1 MKLLIEWA
9 GGQLVTTPET
19 PILVGR
25 DPSSDVVIDDSR
37 VSRQHLRLTFT
48 GSNWIAQDLGS
59 SNGTYIE
66 GKVLKT
72 DFPINT
78 CEINI
83 GGIQGPKLRLQVLS
97 EFGLKDENQTGTNLA
112 LKGFTAL
119 TDVSDEDLE
128 SVLDDSPLRIK
139 LQKRLRI
146 GRDSSNDWIIPS
158 LVVSA
163 FHAEIVQN
171 SNRGYDLIDTNSTN
185 GTYVNGARIKRRE
198 LIPGDLITIGSETR
212 RFTYEGIEHEHGV
225 AGTAVQVDDVD
236 VKIGKKQLLD
246 GVNLYFGPKTLT
258 AVVGPSGAG
267 KSTLLNVLVGKLKPI
282 AGKLTIGSHDLWQ
295 EPELVM
301 QKIGYVP
308 QNDILHMQLTV
319 RQALEYAADLR
330 FPKDVSKADKRARVT
345 EVLEKL
351 ELTPR
356 ANLQISKLSGGQ
368 RKRASIGLE
377 LLTKPPVLILDEP
390 TSGLDPGLDAHV
402 METLRML
409 ADEGQTVIVVTHSV
423 DNLEI
428 CDNVVVMAAG
438 GRVAYTGPASTVLNS
453 LKCRNWADVF
463 RLVSSEEQ
471 SFLAPAKRD
480 RSWSSQNPDRA
491 ESRSRVNWLKQM
503 FTLARRYIKVI
514 SADRLYAGL
523 LIASPM
529 AIGLI
534 AFATGG
540 DLGLGEGRKTSSG
553 AYYNSEARSTL
564 MVLILGAAFIGLST
578 SIQELIKERP
588 IFLRER
594 SVGISSSAYLVSKVL
609 VLGVITMLQISLFV
623 TLVLFQKPLPAT
635 GIHFFSSQIEI
646 LFTMIVF
653 GLSCLAFGLFLSS
666 VITSQDQ
673 SMPTLVGITMTQVI
687 LSGVIP
693 IASGGIVSII
703 APLFS
708 SHWIM
713 DSLAVTSRLI
723 KINLIKDDDLL
734 QRWEVSTT
742 TFDQGILVAAGMTAV
757 FIIITYV
764 FLRKKS

>member
-9 GGQLVTTPET
+9 GGQLVATTDA

-25 DPSSDVVIDDSR
+25 DSSSDVVIDDSR

-48 GSNWIAQDLGS
+48 GDGWVAQDLGS
-59 SNGTYIE
+59 SNGTYFQ
-66 GKVLKT
+66 GKALKA
-72 DFPINT
+72 DLPIGK
-78 CEINI
+78 CELNI
-83 GGIQGPKLRLQVLS
+83 GGLQGPAVRLQILS
-97 EFGLKDENQTGTNLA
+97 DFGSKETNHTGTNLA
-112 LKGFTAL
+112 LKGQTAL
-119 TDVSDEDLE
+119 TEVSHEDLE
-128 SVLDDSPLRIK
+128 SVLEDSPHRIK

-146 GRDSSNDWIIPS
+146 GRDGSNDWVIPS

-171 SNRGYDLIDTNSTN
+171 SSRGYDLIDTNSTN
-185 GTYVNGARIKRRE
+185 GTYVNAVRIKRRE

-212 RFTYEGIEHEHGV
+212 RFTYEGIELEHGV
-225 AGTAVQVDDVD
+225 EGTAVQIDDLD
-236 VKIGKKQLLD
+236 IKIGKKQLLE

-258 AVVGPSGAG
+258 AIVGPSGAG

-282 AGKLTIGSHDLWQ
+282 NGQVTIGSLDLWQ
-295 EPELVM
+295 DPELVM

-308 QNDILHMQLTV
+308 QSDILHMQLTV

-330 FPKDVSKADKRARVT
+330 FPKDVSKVDKHTRVN

-409 ADEGQTVIVVTHSV
+409 ADEGQTVVVVTHSV

-453 LKCRNWADVF
+453 LKCRNWADIF
-463 RLVSSEEQ
+463 RLVSDEEQ
-471 SFLAPAKRD
+471 SFFAPAKREI
-480 RSWSSQNPDRA
+480 SWTSQNPDRA
-491 ESRSRVNWLKQM
+491 ESRIRVNWVKQM
-503 FTLARRYIKVI
+503 TTMAKRYLKVI
-514 SADRLYAGL
+514 AADRLYAGL
-523 LIASPM
+523 LIASPII
-529 AIGLI
+529 IGLI

-540 DLGLGEGRKTSSG
+540 ELGLGEGRKTSSG

-578 SIQELIKERP
+578 SIQELIKERA

-594 SVGISSSAYLVSKVL
+594 SVGISSSAYLASKVL
-609 VLGVITMLQISLFV
+609 VLGVITVLQISLFV
-623 TLVLFQKPLPAT
+623 TLVLFQLPLPPT

-646 LFTMIVF
+646 LIVMVVF
-653 GLSCLAFGLFLSS
+653 GLSCLSFGLFLSS
-666 VITSQDQ
+666 IITSQDQ
-673 SMPTLVGITMTQVI
+673 SMPTLVGVTMIQII

-693 IASGGIVSII
+693 IASGGFVTWV

-713 DSLAVTSRLI
+713 DSLAVTTRLI
-723 KINLIKDDDLL
+723 KINLIKEDSLL
-734 QRWEVSTT
+734 ERWEVSTA
-742 TFDQGILVAAGMTAV
+742 TFDQGLLVAVGMSAV
-757 FIIITYV
+757 FVLLSFI